1 MNIIRTEVKS
11 QQLLSVTSE
20 TNEFLCSLFD
30 LLNLP
35 NGWYFGKG
43 HAPGI
48 QQVAIA
54 ALIGDMMR
62 QVGLEK
68 REVFPC
74 EDGGILVSGY
84 YKEDTIE
91 VFCAPNNIFRFS
103 LERNDE
109 DIEYLEGLTLSA
121 VRDKIRR
128 HSWRK
133 DKSYGS
139 SIPNTTVK
147 KKSDTKASLSRTPQT
162 MGSQLSVHLVL
173 SG

>member
-1 MNIIRTEVKS
+1 VNMISTGVKS
-11 QQLLSVTSE
+11 RQLLSVTSE
-20 TNEFLCSLFD
+20 TSAFLRSLFG

-43 HAPGI
+43 RAPGI
-48 QQVAIA
+48 QQVVIA
-54 ALIGDMMR
+54 ALIGDLMR
-62 QVGLEK
+62 LAGVEK

-84 YKEDTIE
+84 HKEDTIE

-121 VRDKIRR
+121 VTDKIRR
-128 HSWRK
+128 YSWRK

-139 SIPNTTVK
+139 STLNTTVEK
-147 KKSDTKASLSRTPQT
+147 KGDTKASLSRTPQT
-162 MGSQLSVHLVL
+162 MGSRSSVHLVL